1 MKIAM
6 MSAWNQTSGV
16 SIHAEL
22 IGEEWVKAGHDLK
35 VFSFLEDD
43 FHGYSLIGVDQP
55 YITRCFGTPGRSNY
69 LNPIPFLKEN
79 YDFFVVQDLGMLPKD
94 KLAKIFPHI
103 RRKAKTILV
112 VHASKLPDDPS
123 FFQFEWD
130 AIICFDARYK
140 DFLRQVYLEGKIH
153 IIPFPCHRWLE
164 GYKDEARKKLALPID
179 KKIVFAFGQKWRH
192 INDEETVATLKKLSH
207 EYPLELVIISGA
219 QRVFGFEG
227 LDCEIRKEVLEV
239 PRLYDYLHAA
249 DVMIFGKHSIPDAAV
264 LSSTVH
270 LCLGSGCPI
279 LARDSNFFDFIHEE
293 VFRYK
298 DMEDFEQSLRSI
310 FQGSAEVE
318 GKRRATKR
326 YCEANSAEKVA
337 QRFIG
342 LFESGLS
349 GTERIPSTVI
359 L

>member
-22 IGEEWVKAGHDLK
+22 VGEEWVKGGRELK

-43 FHGYSLIGVDQP
+43 FHGACLIGVDQE
-55 YITRCFGTPGRSNY
+55 YVIRCFGTPGRTNY
-69 LNPIPFLKEN
+69 LNPIPFLKED

-103 RRKAKTILV
+103 HRKAKTILV

-123 FFQFEWD
+123 FFQFDWD
-130 AIICFDARYK
+130 AIVCFDPRYQ
-140 DFLRQVYLEGKIH
+140 DFLKQVYPEERIH

-164 GYKDEARKKLALPID
+164 GDKEEARRSLALPSD

-192 INDEETVATLKKLSH
+192 MNAPDTVGALNELSH
-207 EYPLELVIISGA
+207 ECPIKLVILSGA

-227 LDCEIRKEVLEV
+227 LDCETRKEVLEH
-239 PRLYDYLHAA
+239 PKIYDYLHAA
-249 DVMIFGKHSIPDAAV
+249 DVTIFGKHSIPGAAV
-264 LSSTVH
+264 LSSTIH

-279 LARDSNFFDFIHEE
+279 LVRDSNFFDFIHDE
-293 VFRYK
+293 VFKYRDVEEFK
-298 DMEDFEQSLRSI
+298 QKLAHI
-310 FQGSAEVE
+310 FQGSVEVE
-318 GKRRATKR
+318 ERRRAAKR

-337 QRFIG
+337 QRFIE
-342 LFESGLS
+342 LFESL
-349 GTERIPSTVI
+349 
-359 L
+359 